1 MVHASNGPQSQS
13 EWLQGMQEKDLLMKN
28 RRALFVLISTVA
40 LLAVPALAQTEEN
53 VSEKATTVSP
63 VAYVY
68 VQTTPG
74 VVVYST
80 AANGIL
86 TEVNGSPFK
95 VSGQMEDIS
104 GKFLIS
110 VGDTILH
117 VYSIASNGA
126 VGKQISQINTAS
138 YGGSE
143 CGGTSGQGSVV
154 DHTGK
159 YLYVQLNTLNKC
171 AAWQT
176 YRIEPDGFLQFLG
189 HTEAY
194 QLYYEEYE
202 NLGNQVIASTVPTV
216 SSNDKFQYGIFNL
229 SAAASDNCF
238 LNGAQ
243 CPNFSAFKTSGGV
256 LEENSAFTEKDP
268 VAEPGDRFIPWSWNS
283 PRADGNG
290 HLAVLMDELYD
301 SGDYSDSRLRVA
313 SFTINPTTGAL
324 TSTNTHDKMP
334 VVQVN
339 WYPGD
344 GGVPGPEN
352 SYQDGNEDGGGG
364 WYNSGPFSLAMSPAG
379 NILAVAGNSSDGGGI
394 QLFHFNGAA
403 EATNFGNEFYE
414 WPIDQLMW
422 DSKNHLYAL
431 DYALNQLTVFTVTT
445 KTVTQTGSPYSLPKS
460 PYGTKGLIVV
470 SK

>member
-1 MVHASNGPQSQS
+1 MA
-13 EWLQGMQEKDLLMKN
+13 LM
-28 RRALFVLISTVA
+28 
-40 LLAVPALAQTEEN
+40 AVPALTQNEED
-53 VSEKATTVSP
+53 TTNSAAP

-74 VVVYST
+74 VMVYSA

-86 TEVNGSPFK
+86 TEVKGSPFK
-95 VSGQMEDIS
+95 VTGQMEDIG

-110 VGDTILH
+110 VGTTILH
-117 VYSIASNGA
+117 VYQIASNGA
-126 VGKQISQINTAS
+126 IGTQISQINTAS
-138 YGGSE
+138 YDGSE
-143 CGGTSGQGSVV
+143 CGGTSGQGSVL

-176 YRIEPDGFLQFLG
+176 YRIESDGYLQFLG
-189 HTEAY
+189 HTESY
-194 QLYYEEYE
+194 QLYYQEYE
-202 NLGNQVIASTVPTV
+202 NEGNQVVASTVPTI

-229 SAAASDNCF
+229 SAVSANECF
-238 LNGAQ
+238 NGV
-243 CPNFSAFKTSGGV
+243 CPNFSAFKSSSGGM
-256 LEENSAFTEKDP
+256 LEQNSSFTEKDP

-283 PRADGNG
+283 PRADNNG
-290 HLAVLMDELYD
+290 HLAVLMDEEYD
-301 SGDYSDSRLRVA
+301 SGGDYSDSRVRVA
-313 SFTINPTTGAL
+313 SYTINPTTGAI

-334 VVQVN
+334 VVQVG

-344 GGVPGPEN
+344 GSVPGPAIREP
-352 SYQDGNEDGGGG
+352 DGDQDGGGG
-364 WYNSGPFSLAMSPAG
+364 WYEVNAFAMAMSPAG
-379 NILAVAGNSSDGGGI
+379 NILAVGANQDAGI

-403 EATNFGNEFYE
+403 EATEFGNEFYE

-422 DSKNHLYAL
+422 DSSNHLYAL
-431 DYALNQLTVFTVTT
+431 DYQLSQLTVFTVTT
-445 KTVTQTGSPYSLPKS
+445 KSVTQTGSPYNLPAY

>member
-1 MVHASNGPQSQS
+1 MSRLVRLAVC
-13 EWLQGMQEKDLLMKN
+13 L
-28 RRALFVLISTVA
+28 VA
-40 LLAVPALAQTEEN
+40 LLSVGGAFAQDPEAQTDEN
-53 VSEKATTVSP
+53 APETASATAAP
-63 VAYVY
+63 VALVY

-74 VVVYST
+74 VMVYST
-80 AANGIL
+80 AANGTL
-86 TEVNGSPFK
+86 TAVEGSPYK

-110 VGDTILH
+110 VGDTYLH
-117 VYSIASNGA
+117 VYSIESNGA

-143 CGGTSGQGSVV
+143 CGGTSGQGSVL

-189 HTEAY
+189 DTESY

-202 NLGNQVIASTVPTV
+202 DLGNQVVASTVPTI

-229 SAAASDNCF
+229 SAVAADQCF
-238 LNGAQ
+238 NGV
-243 CPNFSAFKTSGGV
+243 CPNFSAFKTSGGI
-256 LEENSAFTEKDP
+256 LEQNSSFSEKDP
-268 VAEPGDRFIPWSWNS
+268 VAETGNRFIPWSWNS

-290 HLAVLMDELYD
+290 HLAVLMDQLYD
-301 SGDYSDSRLRVA
+301 AGGDYSDSRLRVA
-313 SFTINPTTGAL
+313 SYTINPTTGAL
-324 TSTNTHDKMP
+324 TSTNAYQNMP
-334 VVQVN
+334 IVQVN

-344 GGVPGPEN
+344 GGVPGPE
-352 SYQDGNEDGGGG
+352 DGDGG
-364 WYNSGPFSLAMSPAG
+364 WYASSPFAMAMSPAG

-403 EATNFGNEFYE
+403 PATEFGNEFYE
-414 WPIDQLMW
+414 WPIDQVMW
-422 DSKNHLYAL
+422 DSKDHLYAL
-431 DYALNQLTVFTVTT
+431 DYQLSQLTVFTVTT
-445 KTVTQTGSPYSLPKS
+445 SSVTQVAGSPYNLPES
-460 PYGTKGLIVV
+460 PYGTKGMIVV